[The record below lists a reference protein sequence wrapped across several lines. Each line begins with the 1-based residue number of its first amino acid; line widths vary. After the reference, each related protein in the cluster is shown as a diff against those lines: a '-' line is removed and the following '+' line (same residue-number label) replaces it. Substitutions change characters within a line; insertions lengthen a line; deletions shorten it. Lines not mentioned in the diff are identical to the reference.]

1 MNKNK
6 EFYDDSWI
14 YTLLLSSFTIF
25 GIVLLKYK
33 FNLLNQKVPYTV
45 FVLPIIIYIE
55 NIIFKKH
62 KNKLLQSI
70 IISGISPMI
79 YEFIFSFII
88 RKQMVIYIE
97 LIVIYLIVSIINYL
111 LNKYINKNTYI
122 ISIIKSLLVIII
134 FYSLYIIV
142 TINTFIMSN
151 LLLYLFIIVLDLLL
165 IIFIYLI
172 EKILN
177 EKDNII
183 WKAMLFFFYNKKSSV
198 KNFYTKN
205 ITNKVTAILWNIWIK
220 IGVIIE
226 SVSR

>member
-70 IISGISPMI
+70 IISGISPII

-88 RKQMVIYIE
+88 RKQMIIYVE

-151 LLLYLFIIVLDLLL
+151 LLLYLFIIGLDLLL

-183 WKAMLFFFYNKKSSV
+183 
-198 KNFYTKN
+198 
-205 ITNKVTAILWNIWIK
+205 
-220 IGVIIE
+220 
-226 SVSR
+226 

>member
-1 MNKNK
+1 MSKNK

-33 FNLLNQKVPYTV
+33 FNLLNLKVPYTV

-97 LIVIYLIVSIINYL
+97 LIVIYLIV
-111 LNKYINKNTYI
+111 
-122 ISIIKSLLVIII
+122 SIIKSLLVIII